1 MGPPPEVAEV
11 RSAVRRSLGEFA
23 AGDLVLDGVVGD
35 AALAEALA
43 ADGGRTVLA
52 LVEL

>member
-1 MGPPPEVAEV
+1 MEVEV
-11 RSAVRRSLGEFA
+11 EVVPGDPGDLVRQAA
-23 AGDLVLDGVVGD
+23 AGDLVLDGIVGD

-43 ADGGRTVLA
+43 ADGGRSVLA